1 MPLSAKRLNSRHGV
15 ERGWAWKEHYPRESK
30 DTTSEKAFCLVAPTV
45 LLSDLAILLAGVFCF
60 ARLFS
65 SRTSVAVHARLLAF
79 LAMLSSQLR
88 LIQTIGVN
96 NGFSAEM
103 SICSATHVADLAW
116 VCKSQPAPDERSRN
130 IPVMLPPGRAMLATS
145 PASTGSISRS
155 IPAIGIVRVA
165 FLAAAKA
172 HVPRAKI
179 TSTLRLASS
188 IIRARIH
195 SNLWARFTFKANVFQ
210 TIMGVGHTHSSM
222 LVRPATFPIGR

>member
-1 MPLSAKRLNSRHGV
+1 MATILTTGKASVHQVSWCQSGRGGGVADGFAMPLSAKRLNSRHGV

-30 DTTSEKAFCLVAPTV
+30 DTPSEKAFCLVAPTV

-103 SICSATHVADLAW
+103 SICSADKFGVHSRAALTKMKRLSHFEPNRTHAV
-116 VCKSQPAPDERSRN
+116 QQ
-130 IPVMLPPGRAMLATS
+130 
-145 PASTGSISRS
+145 
-155 IPAIGIVRVA
+155 
-165 FLAAAKA
+165 
-172 HVPRAKI
+172 
-179 TSTLRLASS
+179 
-188 IIRARIH
+188 
-195 SNLWARFTFKANVFQ
+195 NLLMMFQ
-210 TIMGVGHTHSSM
+210 
-222 LVRPATFPIGR
+222 